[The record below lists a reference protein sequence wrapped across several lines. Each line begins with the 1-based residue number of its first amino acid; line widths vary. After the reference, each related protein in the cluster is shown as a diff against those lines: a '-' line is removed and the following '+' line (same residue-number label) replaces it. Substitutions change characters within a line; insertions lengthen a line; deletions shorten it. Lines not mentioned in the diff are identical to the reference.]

1 MHTTFLFIHSW
12 LRWIILAL
20 FLVTIIKSF
29 IGMSSGKEYG
39 KGDNALA
46 ASMVGTLHLQAL
58 IGLLLYF
65 IFSPIT
71 TNAFGG
77 DVSPMKDAGIRYWA
91 VEHIFMMIVAVVV
104 AQVGRSKAK
113 KKTDSSAKF
122 KTQAIFFTIALVLIL
137 SRIPWGEAERLFRF

>member
-1 MHTTFLFIHSW
+1 MYPTIIFIHSW

-20 FLVTIIKSF
+20 FLIAIVKSF
-29 IGMSSGKEYG
+29 IGYTNQKEYG

-46 ASMVGTLHLQAL
+46 ASLVGTLHLQAL

-65 IFSPIT
+65 VFSPIT

-91 VEHIFMMIVAVVV
+91 VEHVFMMVVAIVV
-104 AQVGRSKAK
+104 AQTGRSKAK
-113 KKTDSSAKF
+113 KKSNSTDKF
-122 KTQAIFFTIALVLIL
+122 KTQAIFFTIAFILIL
-137 SRIPWGEAERLFRF
+137 SRIPWSEAGRLFRI